1 MAVVGFQG
9 AARVPLSFTVAATPA
24 GFPTPMHPMPPTRAE
39 LIDCISNVEA
49 LRDEE
54 HTGALPS
61 SVPERAEVGRH
72 RADIV

>member
-1 MAVVGFQG
+1 
-9 AARVPLSFTVAATPA
+9 
-24 GFPTPMHPMPPTRAE
+24 MHPMPPTRAE

-61 SVPERAEVGRH
+61 SVPERAKVGRH
-72 RADIV
+72 RADIM